1 MKKILRLLVTII
13 SIFTINMSVMA
24 ANNDGRPPRPEKISR
39 ESFYKG
45 LHLNDDTKAQ
55 VKVILN
61 DFKLTLDKTFKDSKM
76 PPAREKMET
85 LIKVRDS
92 RIKPLL
98 TKKQYKTYKE
108 TVEGLFVPD
117 DDRKGPNKR

>member
-1 MKKILRLLVTII
+1 MKKILRLLVTIR
-13 SIFTINMSVMA
+13 SIFTINMSAVA

-39 ESFYKG
+39 EKFYKD
-45 LHLNDDTKAQ
+45 LHLNEEIKAQ

-61 DFKLTLDKTFKDSKM
+61 DFKLTLDKNFKDSKM
-76 PPAREKMET
+76 PPDREKIDEF
-85 LIKVRDS
+85 IKVRDS

-117 DDRKGPNKR
+117 DRRGPSGN